1 VPESVRVQGN
11 VPRQAGTG
19 AVGRVVV
26 SIKPQLGIAATFVS
40 LLSAGLEKRYRWKI
54 KMENVHIS
62 KDGKR

>member
-1 VPESVRVQGN
+1 MSPD
-11 VPRQAGTG
+11 TG